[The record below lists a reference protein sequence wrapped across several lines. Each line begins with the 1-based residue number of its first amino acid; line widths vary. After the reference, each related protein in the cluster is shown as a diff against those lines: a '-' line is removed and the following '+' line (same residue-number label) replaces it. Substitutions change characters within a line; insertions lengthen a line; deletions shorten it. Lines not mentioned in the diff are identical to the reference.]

1 MAMEGSSEGIEAQPS
16 VRIELLKLLT
26 LLKLTPRV
34 QTNQTVSGDR
44 FLDGQFILETQTLFF
59 PALRLFKNSSLSCK
73 IYGKD
78 SVDATWT

>member
-16 VRIELLKLLT
+16 VRIELLK

-59 PALRLFKNSSLSCK
+59 PALRLFKSSSLSCK

>member
-16 VRIELLKLLT
+16 VRIELLKLL
-26 LLKLTPRV
+26 KLTPRV
-34 QTNQTVSGDR
+34 QTNQTVSRDR

-78 SVDATWT
+78 PVDATWT

>member
-1 MAMEGSSEGIEAQPS
+1 MAMEESSGGIEAQPS
-16 VRIELLKLLT
+16 VRIELLK

-59 PALRLFKNSSLSCK
+59 PALRLFKSSSLSCK